1 MRLGITAKLFLA
13 ILLTCVIASLALLGA
28 MRYSFQRGFLG
39 YLNEQEAQRVESVL
53 PKLAEAYRQN
63 GSWAFV
69 RQKPRLW
76 FSLIRP
82 EGMHRFS
89 PDRPRNLRHP
99 GMRGMHGGPY
109 PFPDSE
115 LTGIMIRFS
124 LLDADKHLVI
134 GNPKYIDSAPMRAI
148 EVDGKVVGWV
158 AWLPL
163 ELSLI

>member
-13 ILLTCVIASLALLGA
+13 ILLTCVIASLAMLGA

-82 EGMHRFS
+82 EGMHRFPLTAHEIFVILACAVCMAVRILS
-89 PDRPRNLRHP
+89 PILN
-99 GMRGMHGGPY
+99 
-109 PFPDSE
+109 
-115 LTGIMIRFS
+115 
-124 LLDADKHLVI
+124 
-134 GNPKYIDSAPMRAI
+134 
-148 EVDGKVVGWV
+148 
-158 AWLPL
+158 
-163 ELSLI
+163 

>member
-76 FSLIRP
+76 FCLFVP
-82 EGMHRFS
+82 EAM
-89 PDRPRNLRHP
+89 N
-99 GMRGMHGGPY
+99 
-109 PFPDSE
+109 
-115 LTGIMIRFS
+115 RFS
-124 LLDADKHLVI
+124 LNRHRNFR
-134 GNPKYIDSAPMRAI
+134 NPALR
-148 EVDGKVVGWV
+148 G
-158 AWLPL
+158 
-163 ELSLI
+163 